1 MKYSYCKIYHGLVLA
16 IFASLL
22 TLSVCASAE
31 PLDRKGGEPELGE
44 DGSYIEA
51 LDAKQRAAQ
60 AQADVAILQG
70 VETQNRAQ
78 MLALQPY
85 ALPAPPALPAL
96 PAPST
101 QPAVFSQTPYDDC
114 VAMSDE
120 EFKDFGPKYM
130 AGSNKDLYEHLDANA
145 AYSLFSVDQVIALIK
160 RRCAT
165 NDCYAIAARKLFPY
179 VVDRKNWPKVYNMIP
194 QNDLPALQNYCKQE
208 MQRKPSPCHRD

>member
-1 MKYSYCKIYHGLVLA
+1 KYMAGSNKDLYEHLDANAAYSLFSVDQVIALIKRRCATYDCYAIAARKLFPYVVDRKNWPKIYNM
-16 IFASLL
+16 I
-22 TLSVCASAE
+22 
-31 PLDRKGGEPELGE
+31 P
-44 DGSYIEA
+44 
-51 LDAKQRAAQ
+51 
-60 AQADVAILQG
+60 
-70 VETQNRAQ
+70 QND
-78 MLALQPY
+78 
-85 ALPAPPALPAL
+85 LPAL
-96 PAPST
+96 QNYCKQEMQRKPS
-101 QPAVFSQTPYDDC
+101 PCYRDC